1 MLFHTQAVQVRPA
14 QESDRLP
21 LSHLFQFEPY
31 VYRHLDWKRP
41 LEWLGETPFVVA
53 EHRGRLVAALACP
66 PDPPGVAWLKVF
78 AASNQVRL
86 DRAWRMLWEATRR
99 ELSTQGPL
107 QIAALCSET
116 WMQKLLLGS
125 GFHHTQTVV
134 LLAWD
139 PTQPLPPSR
148 FPLRPRA
155 MTLEDLPQVTALDWA
170 CFEPLW
176 RNSHAALQIAFQQAV
191 FATVLEDEHGLV
203 GYQISTPSAQGGHL
217 ARLAVHP
224 RAQGRGLGYALVYDL
239 LMRFIQH
246 SSGISPV
253 RVTVNTQADNQASL
267 AVYRRAN
274 FMLTGHQYPVY
285 LSRDAD
291 DLATHSRK

>member
-1 MLFHTQAVQVRPA
+1 MLFHMQAVQVRPA
-14 QESDRLP
+14 QESDRLS

-31 VYRHLDWKRP
+31 LYRHLDWKRP
-41 LEWLGETPFVVA
+41 LDWLGETPFIVA
-53 EHRGRLVAALACP
+53 EFRSRLVAALACP
-66 PDPPGVAWLKVF
+66 PDPPGVAWLRVF

-86 DRAWRMLWEATRR
+86 ERVWRLLWETAHQD
-99 ELSTQGPL
+99 LSTQGPV
-107 QIAALCSET
+107 QIAALCSEG

-125 GFHHTQTVV
+125 GFRQTQTVV
-134 LLAWD
+134 LLSWD
-139 PTQPLPPSR
+139 QTSPLSLPR

-155 MTLEDLPQVTALDWA
+155 MRLEDLPQVTNLDWA

-176 RNSHAALQIAFQQAV
+176 RNSHTALEIAFQQAV
-191 FATVLEDEHGLV
+191 FATVFEDEQGIV

-224 RAQGRGLGYALVYDL
+224 RGQGLGLGYALVYDL

-246 SSGISPV
+246 RTSIAPI

-267 AVYRRAN
+267 AVYRKAN
-274 FMLTGHQYPVY
+274 FIQTGIQYPVY
-285 LSRDAD
+285 LSSDAGPVD
-291 DLATHSRK
+291 PDT